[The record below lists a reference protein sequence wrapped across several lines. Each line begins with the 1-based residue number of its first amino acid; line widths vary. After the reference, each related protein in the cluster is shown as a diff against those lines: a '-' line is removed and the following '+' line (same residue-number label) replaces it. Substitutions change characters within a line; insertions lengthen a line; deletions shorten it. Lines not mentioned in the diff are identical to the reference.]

1 MVTQARQVSEVEP
14 DKVSGICRNLP
25 TAPKGVH
32 SKNKVWPSKLGDG
45 YEADNL
51 IPEKM
56 LMFVSLKE
64 NGWNDYGKRPCKQG
78 KDMDLVM

>member
-1 MVTQARQVSEVEP
+1 VSQ
-14 DKVSGICRNLP
+14 D
-25 TAPKGVH
+25 KGVGKYLLEFANCPTGAH
-32 SKNKVWPSKLGDG
+32 PKNKVWPSKVGVG

-56 LMFVSLKE
+56 LTFISLKE
-64 NGWNDYGKRPCKQG
+64 NGWNDYGKRPCEQG